1 MSPGC
6 AVPSVHSHPHPCLL
20 NSVESFLRSSRWP
33 LRHPPWQS
41 RRGGRKAM
49 TQRGRWSQFSSM
61 TSLLVICAT
70 CSQRKVAGWTQNKDY
85 NHWWLS
91 NCGFRILVW
100 LMWFK
105 TFWSFSVKLFES
117 TSCQKFNKIWFS
129 FLESWNDLEHSVLS
143 SFFQDTLSQRFS
155 TQGRRISGATQSL
168 NHFKTR
174 PFLFLLLL
182 KKLLAVQLNFWGTQF

>member
-20 NSVESFLRSSRWP
+20 NSVDSFLRSSRWP

-70 CSQRKVAGWTQNKDY
+70 CSQRKVAGWTY

-91 NCGFRILVW
+91 NCGFGLLW
-100 LMWFK
+100 LK
-105 TFWSFSVKLFES
+105 TFWSLRLNLFW
-117 TSCQKFNKIWFS
+117 QHQLPKIQQNLIFFRRILEWLRTFS
-129 FLESWNDLEHSVLS
+129 FKFVL
-143 SFFQDTLSQRFS
+143 FRNFKLA
-155 TQGRRISGATQSL
+155 IL
-168 NHFKTR
+168 N
-174 PFLFLLLL
+174 
-182 KKLLAVQLNFWGTQF
+182 VG